1 MPGIFRPW
9 NHTNQLFY
17 TIKHYIRLIL

>member
-17 TIKHYIRLIL
+17 TIKHCIHLIL